1 VTRANSGA
9 LQTSDILG
17 SGGFV
22 FMDQSPFTSENQ
34 ADSASAPTGPLIP
47 CDKTKILI
55 VDDEVRI
62 REVFRLI
69 LSDGLPDCKIDVA
82 ANGKEALEIL
92 RVEHPAVV
100 VMDLHMSVMDG
111 QAAFMQ
117 FQKQCKDNNW
127 EMPSII
133 FCTGFAHPE
142 TVRSIV
148 VRNATH
154 CLLSKPV
161 RGETLLNVVK
171 SRIGVLHSTN
181 PPAMGIHPS

>member
-1 VTRANSGA
+1 
-9 LQTSDILG
+9 
-17 SGGFV
+17 
-22 FMDQSPFTSENQ
+22 MDQVPPQ
-34 ADSASAPTGPLIP
+34 AVPEQAPSGPLTV
-47 CDKTKILI
+47 CDKNRILI

-82 ANGKEALEIL
+82 ANGKEALEVF
-92 RVEHPAVV
+92 RTGHPSVV

-117 FQKQCKDNNW
+117 LQKQCKENNW

-171 SRIGVLHSTN
+171 SRMGILQSTN
-181 PPAMGIHPS
+181 PPGMGVLPS

>member
-1 VTRANSGA
+1 
-9 LQTSDILG
+9 
-17 SGGFV
+17 
-22 FMDQSPFTSENQ
+22 MDQVPSQ
-34 ADSASAPTGPLIP
+34 AEPEQAPSAPLTP
-47 CDKTKILI
+47 CDKNRILI

-82 ANGKEALEIL
+82 ANGKEALEIF
-92 RVEHPAVV
+92 RSAHPAVV

-117 FQKQCKDNNW
+117 LQKQCKENNW

-171 SRIGVLHSTN
+171 SRMGILQSTN
-181 PPAMGIHPS
+181 PPCMGVLPS

>member
-1 VTRANSGA
+1 
-9 LQTSDILG
+9 
-17 SGGFV
+17 
-22 FMDQSPFTSENQ
+22 MDQSPITSENQ
-34 ADSASAPTGPLIP
+34 AESGSPGAGAFTP
-47 CDKTKILI
+47 CDKARILI

-69 LSDGLPDCKIDVA
+69 LSDGLPECKIDVA
-82 ANGKEALEIL
+82 ANGKEALETF
-92 RVEHPAVV
+92 RASHPSVV

-117 FQKQCKDNNW
+117 LQKQCKENNW

-171 SRIGVLHSTN
+171 SRIGVLQSPN
-181 PPAMGIHPS
+181 PPGMGIHPS

>member
-1 VTRANSGA
+1 
-9 LQTSDILG
+9 
-17 SGGFV
+17 
-22 FMDQSPFTSENQ
+22 MNQ
-34 ADSASAPTGPLIP
+34 ATPAASNQGQASSGPLVP
-47 CDKTKILI
+47 CEKNRILI

-82 ANGKEALEIL
+82 ANGKEALEIF
-92 RVEHPAVV
+92 RTAHPSVV

-117 FQKQCKDNNW
+117 LQKQCAENNW

-171 SRIGVLHSTN
+171 SRLGILQNTN
-181 PPAMGIHPS
+181 PPGMGIHPS

>member
-1 VTRANSGA
+1 
-9 LQTSDILG
+9 
-17 SGGFV
+17 
-22 FMDQSPFTSENQ
+22 M
-34 ADSASAPTGPLIP
+34 
-47 CDKTKILI
+47 
-55 VDDEVRI
+55 DDEVRV

-82 ANGKEALEIL
+82 ANGKDALETFEK
-92 RVEHPAVV
+92 EHPSVV

-117 FQKQCKDNNW
+117 LQKSCKDNNW
-127 EMPSII
+127 EMPSVI

-171 SRIGVLHSTN
+171 SRLGLLHSTN
-181 PPAMGIHPS
+181 PASMGVHPS